1 MPKISIKQLIFT
13 GFSPLPKTHSK
24 FKQLNLAQYC
34 KLVLSECN
42 DLYFVAIAFI
52 APKTA
57 SVQVF
62 WGHSVNKYMLFEKI
76 FSFVLKKYFPEVS
89 EAARGRGTLLRPR
102 ENIF

>member
-13 GFSPLPKTHSK
+13 GFSPIPKTHSK
-24 FKQLNLAQYC
+24 FKQLYLAQYC

-42 DLYFVAIAFI
+42 DLYFIAIAFI

-62 WGHSVNKYMLFEKI
+62 WGHSENNEVYYVCIE
-76 FSFVLKKYFPEVS
+76 FPNLPNPLISKLELDRAS
-89 EAARGRGTLLRPR
+89 AMQK
-102 ENIF
+102 